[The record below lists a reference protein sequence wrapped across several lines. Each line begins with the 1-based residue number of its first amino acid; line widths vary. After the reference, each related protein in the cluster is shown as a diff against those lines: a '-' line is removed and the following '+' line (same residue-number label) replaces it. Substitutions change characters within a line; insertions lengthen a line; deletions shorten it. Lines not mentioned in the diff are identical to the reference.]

1 MLSQS
6 LASILRELEEALTRL
21 PPDAEERAAR
31 FVTAHGRVF
40 VAGMGRS
47 GLMLRAFAMRLAQMG
62 LTVYVAGETVTP
74 AVGPGDGLMLASASG
89 RTHTVCHYARTA
101 AEAGA
106 DLFVVTAEPASPLT
120 EVRPADVVLPC
131 GSKDRPGASSQMMG
145 SLFEQALLI
154 FLDGVVSCL
163 EAPHEAMRARHANLE

>member
-47 GLMLRAFAMRLAQMG
+47 GLMLRAFAIRLAQMG

-74 AVGPGDGLMLASASG
+74 AVATTPRRRRRPG
-89 RTHTVCHYARTA
+89 RTCSS
-101 AEAGA
+101 
-106 DLFVVTAEPASPLT
+106 SPPSPP
-120 EVRPADVVLPC
+120 RP
-131 GSKDRPGASSQMMG
+131 
-145 SLFEQALLI
+145 
-154 FLDGVVSCL
+154 
-163 EAPHEAMRARHANLE
+163 